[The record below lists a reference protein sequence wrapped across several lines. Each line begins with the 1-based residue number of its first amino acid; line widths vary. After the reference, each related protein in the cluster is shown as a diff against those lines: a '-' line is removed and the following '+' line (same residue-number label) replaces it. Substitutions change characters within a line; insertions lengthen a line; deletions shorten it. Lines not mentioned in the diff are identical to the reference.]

1 MYGKSIVFLVLS
13 LLVIPVTGAFANTGD
28 VDTFFAT
35 PGPCPTGL
43 VFCGKNI
50 WVADRKT
57 DSLYALKPE
66 DGTVS
71 KTISAPGYQP
81 VGLAWDGKYLWCLD
95 NEENLIFKV
104 DPQTGIALKTIPS
117 PSASPKA
124 LAWDGK
130 FLWVADNLAREI
142 NKISTEDGT
151 TITTI
156 PAPSSDIQGLAF
168 DGKHLWVS
176 DRMSNRIY
184 MVTPDK
190 GEVIL
195 FFDAPGPY
203 ARGLAWDGKNLWNVD
218 YQTDKLYKIK
228 IGDKERLSCTNEKLE
243 SLEYTNQVRNYG
255 PGTLEDLDIYLAI
268 PQDLDNQKIIGKI
281 EFMPEPSDILT
292 DRWGQKVAHFHYK
305 EVKATEFVTASMK
318 VKAKLYSTKYFIFP
332 EKVGSLRDIPKEIRE
347 KYLVDD
353 TKYSISDPFIQKS
366 AAEAIGDEKN
376 PYWIARKIY
385 DYVQEKMRYELV
397 GGWNIAP
404 TVLKRGTGSCSEYS
418 FVFIAL
424 CRAAGI
430 PARYQGSVAIR
441 GDDAS
446 TDDVFHRWC
455 EVYLPNY
462 GWIPVDPSGGDQ
474 PSPEAQAA
482 YFGNLANRY
491 LITTVGGGGS
501 EYLEWNYN
509 SNETWTSSGK
519 CKVFAEHI
527 GEWSPLSEQQ
537 LSEQERIESAKTCQP
552 KK

>member
-1 MYGKSIVFLVLS
+1 MHAKSLILLVLS
-13 LLVIPVTGAFANTGD
+13 MVIVPVTVIFAYTGE
-28 VDTFFAT
+28 VDTSFAT
-35 PGPCPTGL
+35 PGTCPTGL
-43 VFCGKNI
+43 VFCGKNL

-71 KTISAPGYQP
+71 KTISAPGFQP

-95 NEENLIFKV
+95 NEENLIFEV
-104 DPQTGIALKTIPS
+104 DPQTGIALKTIPA

-156 PAPSSDIQGLAF
+156 PAPSSDAQGLAF
-168 DGKHLWVS
+168 DGKYLWVS

-184 MVTPDK
+184 MITPDK
-190 GEVIL
+190 GEVVL

-218 YQTDKLYKIK
+218 YQTDKLYRIR
-228 IGDKERLSCTNEKLE
+228 IGDKDKLNCTNEKLQA
-243 SLEYTNQVRNYG
+243 LEYTNQVRNYG
-255 PGTLEDLDIYLAI
+255 PGTLEELDIYLAI
-268 PQDLDNQKIIGKI
+268 PPDLDNQKIIGKV
-281 EFMPEPSDILT
+281 EFSPEPTDILT

-305 EVKATEFVTASMK
+305 EVKATDFITASMK

-332 EKVGSLRDIPKEIRE
+332 EKVGSLKEMPKEIKD

-366 AAEAIGDEKN
+366 AAEAVGSERN
-376 PYWIARKIY
+376 PYWMARKIY
-385 DYVQEKMRYELV
+385 DYINDRMRYELV

-418 FVFIAL
+418 FVFISL

-474 PSPEAQAA
+474 PSPEGQAA

-519 CKVFAEHI
+519 CKVYAEHI
-527 GEWSPLSEQQ
+527 GEWSPLSESQ
-537 LSEQERIESAKTCQP
+537 LSEEERIESAKTCLP
-552 KK
+552 RK

>member
-1 MYGKSIVFLVLS
+1 MHRKIIFCLILS
-13 LLVIPVTGAFANTGD
+13 LFVIPVTGVSAYTGE
-28 VDTFFAT
+28 VDTFFTT

-43 VFCGKNI
+43 VFCGKNL

-57 DSLYALKPE
+57 DSIYAVNPE
-66 DGTVS
+66 DGSVT

-95 NEENLIFKV
+95 NEENLIFKI
-104 DPQTGIALKTIPS
+104 DPQTGIALKTISAPS
-117 PSASPKA
+117 SSPKA
-124 LAWDGK
+124 LTWDGK
-130 FLWVADNLAREI
+130 FLWVADNSAREI

-156 PAPSSDIQGLAF
+156 PAPSSDAQGLAF
-168 DGKHLWVS
+168 DGKYLWVS

-195 FFDAPGPY
+195 FFDSPGPY

-218 YQTDKLYKIK
+218 YQTDRIYKIK
-228 IGDKERLSCTNEKLE
+228 IGDKDKLSCTNERLE
-243 SLEYTNQVRNYG
+243 ALEYTNQVRNYG
-255 PGTLEDLDIYLAI
+255 PGTLEELDIYLAI

-281 EFMPEPSDILT
+281 EFMPEPTDILT
-292 DRWGQKVAHFHYK
+292 DRWGQKVAHYHYTG
-305 EVKATEFVTASMK
+305 VKATEFITVGMK
-318 VKAKLYSTKYFIFP
+318 VKAKLNSTKYFIFP
-332 EKVGSLRDIPKEIRE
+332 EKVGSLKEIPKEIKE

-353 TKYSISDPFIQKS
+353 TKYSLSDPFIQKS
-366 AAEAIGDEKN
+366 AAEAVGDEKN

-385 DYVQEKMRYELV
+385 GYINDRMRYELS

-519 CKVFAEHI
+519 CKVYAEHI
-527 GEWSPLSEQQ
+527 GEWSPLTEGQ
-537 LSEQERIESAKTCQP
+537 LSEQEKIESSKTCQP

>member
-1 MYGKSIVFLVLS
+1 MYWKIIVLLVLS
-13 LLVIPVTGAFANTGD
+13 LFAIPVTGVFAYTGE
-28 VDTFFAT
+28 VDTFFTT

-66 DGTVS
+66 DGSIS
-71 KTISAPGYQP
+71 KAISAPGYQP

-95 NEENLIFKV
+95 NEENLIFKI

-117 PSASPKA
+117 PSTTPKA

-156 PAPSSDIQGLAF
+156 PAPSSDVQGLAF
-168 DGKHLWVS
+168 DGKCLWVS
-176 DRMSNRIY
+176 DRTSNRIY
-184 MVTPDK
+184 MVTPEK

-228 IGDKERLSCTNEKLE
+228 IGDKEKLSCTGEKME

-255 PGTLEDLDIYLAI
+255 PGTLEELDIYLAI
-268 PQDLDNQKIIGKI
+268 PQDLDNQKIIGKV
-281 EFMPEPSDILT
+281 EFSPEPTDILT
-292 DRWGQKVAHFHYK
+292 DRWEQKVAHYHYK
-305 EVKATEFVTASMK
+305 GIKATEFITVGMK

-332 EKVGSLRDIPKEIRE
+332 EKVGSLKEIPKEIKE

-366 AAEAIGDEKN
+366 AAEAVGDEKN

-385 DYVQEKMRYELV
+385 DYVQDKMRYELV

-424 CRAAGI
+424 CRAVGI

-537 LSEQERIESAKTCQP
+537 LSEQERIESAKTCLP

>member
-1 MYGKSIVFLVLS
+1 MHRKIIFCLILS
-13 LLVIPVTGAFANTGD
+13 LFVIPVTGVSAYTGE
-28 VDTFFAT
+28 VDTFFTT

-43 VFCGKNI
+43 VFCGKNL

-57 DSLYALKPE
+57 DSIYAVNPE
-66 DGTVS
+66 DGSVT

-95 NEENLIFKV
+95 NEENLIFKI
-104 DPQTGIALKTIPS
+104 DPQTGIALKTISAPS
-117 PSASPKA
+117 SSPKA
-124 LAWDGK
+124 LTWDGK
-130 FLWVADNLAREI
+130 FLWVADNSAREI

-156 PAPSSDIQGLAF
+156 PAPSSDAQGLAF
-168 DGKHLWVS
+168 DGKYLWVS

-195 FFDAPGPY
+195 FFDSPGPY

-218 YQTDKLYKIK
+218 YQTDKIYKIK
-228 IGDKERLSCTNEKLE
+228 IGDKDKLSCTNERLE
-243 SLEYTNQVRNYG
+243 ALEYTNQVRNYG
-255 PGTLEDLDIYLAI
+255 PGTLEELDIYLAI

-281 EFMPEPSDILT
+281 EFMPEPTDILT
-292 DRWGQKVAHFHYK
+292 DRWGQKVAHYHYTG
-305 EVKATEFVTASMK
+305 VKATEFITVGMK
-318 VKAKLYSTKYFIFP
+318 VKAKLNSTKYFIFP
-332 EKVGSLRDIPKEIRE
+332 EKVGSLKEIPKEIKE

-353 TKYSISDPFIQKS
+353 TKYSLSDPFIQKS
-366 AAEAIGDEKN
+366 AAEAVGDEKN

-385 DYVQEKMRYELV
+385 GYINDRMRYELS

-519 CKVFAEHI
+519 CKVYAEHI
-527 GEWSPLSEQQ
+527 GEWSPLTEGQ
-537 LSEQERIESAKTCQP
+537 LSEQEKIESSKTCQP